1 MAPSFNL
8 LLVVLLT
15 CALPTNGCY
24 TSIISFGDS
33 LADTGNAKQHAI
45 YENVE
50 LHSMFSPYG
59 ETYFHNPTGR
69 CSNGRLIIDFIAES
83 LGLPFIPPYVGGDG
97 NAVDF
102 GQGVNYA
109 VASAT
114 ALEAS
119 FHEARGYSVP
129 NNASLRVQLEWF
141 KQSLSSICPTLSEI
155 NRDAPTGFDN
165 IGSVP

>member
-8 LLVVLLT
+8 FLMVLLT
-15 CALPTNGCY
+15 CALHTNGCY

-33 LADTGNAKQHAI
+33 LADTGNAKQLAI
-45 YENVE
+45 FENVE
-50 LHSMFSPYG
+50 LHFMFFPYG

-69 CSNGRLIIDFIAES
+69 CSNGRLIVDFVAES

-97 NAVDF
+97 NAIDF
-102 GQGVNYA
+102 GQGLNYA

-129 NNASLRVQLEWF
+129 TNASLRVQLEWF
-141 KQSLSSICPTLSEI
+141 KQSLSSMCATLSAT
-155 NRDAPTGFDN
+155 NKTT
-165 IGSVP
+165 